1 MARPAVF
8 IDGEAGTTGLQI
20 QARLRGRQDIELV
33 SIATEKRKDPA
44 ERKRMLNATDLAIL
58 CLPDDAAREAVSLID
73 NPQVRVIDA
82 STAHRVNPDWAY
94 GFPEMMAG
102 QADKVRAA
110 KRVSNPGCYPT
121 GAVALIRPLVDAG
134 IMSADHP
141 VTVNAISGYSGAG
154 KSLIDVYEGRS
165 TAKPR
170 DVYLAYGLEL
180 KHKHLPEMK
189 VYGRLSGPP
198 VFQPAY
204 AAFAQGMLVNVPL
217 HLRTLAKTATA
228 KDLHD
233 ALAERYAGQRFVK
246 VMPMGS
252 STAGVAPDALNGT
265 NLMELFVFENAA
277 SGQALLVARLDN
289 LGKGASGACVQN
301 MDLMLDLKQTDASL
315 LAAAAE

>member
-20 QARLRGRQDIELV
+20 QARLRGRPDIELV
-33 SIATEKRKDPA
+33 SIDPEKRKDPA
-44 ERKRMLNATDLAIL
+44 ERKRMLNAADLAIL
-58 CLPDDAAREAVSLID
+58 CLPDDAAREAVALID
-73 NPQVRVIDA
+73 NPKVRVIDA
-82 STAHRVNPDWAY
+82 STAHRVDPDWAY

-102 QADKVRAA
+102 QADRVRDSR
-110 KRVSNPGCYPT
+110 RVSNPGCYPT

-134 IMSADHP
+134 VMSPDHP
-141 VTVNAISGYSGAG
+141 VTVNAISGYTGAG
-154 KSLIDVYEGRS
+154 KSLIDVYKGRS

-189 VYGRLSGPP
+189 VYGKLSGPP
-198 VFQPAY
+198 VFQPSY

-217 HLRTLAKTATA
+217 HLRTLAKTASA
-228 KDLHD
+228 KDLHV
-233 ALAERYAGQRFVK
+233 LLSERYAGQRFVT

-252 STAGVAPDALNGT
+252 STAGLAPDALNGT
-265 NLMELFVFENAA
+265 NRMEIFVFENAA
-277 SGQALLVARLDN
+277 SGHVLLTTRLDN

-301 MDLMLDLKQTDASL
+301 MDLMLGLTQTDASL
-315 LAAAAE
+315 RTAAE

>member
-1 MARPAVF
+1 MTRPAVF

-20 QARLRGRQDIELV
+20 QARLRGRRDIELV
-33 SIATEKRKDPA
+33 SIDPARRKDAA
-44 ERKRMLNATDLAIL
+44 ERKRLLNAVDLAIL
-58 CLPDDAAREAVSLID
+58 CLPDDAAREAVALVD
-73 NPQVRVIDA
+73 NPKVRIIDA

-94 GFPEMMAG
+94 GFPEMVAG
-102 QADKVRAA
+102 QADKVRDS

-121 GAVALIRPLVDAG
+121 GAVALYRPLVDAG
-134 IMSADHP
+134 VMSPDHP

-154 KSLIDVYEGRS
+154 KSLIDVYEGRI

-198 VFQPAY
+198 VFQPSY

-217 HLRTLAKTATA
+217 HLRTLAKPAAA
-228 KDLHD
+228 KDLH
-233 ALAERYAGQRFVK
+233 ALLSERYAGQRFVR
-246 VMPMGS
+246 VMPMG
-252 STAGVAPDALNGT
+252 AGAAGLAPDALNGS
-265 NLMELFVFENAA
+265 NVMELYVFENAA
-277 SGQALLVARLDN
+277 SGQALLTARLDN

-301 MDLMLDLKQTDASL
+301 MDLMLGLQQTDAAL
-315 LAAAAE
+315 PVAAE

>member
-20 QARLRGRQDIELV
+20 QARLRGRPDIERV
-33 SIATEKRKDPA
+33 SIDHDKRMDPA
-44 ERKRMLNATDLAIL
+44 ERKRMLNAADLAIL

-73 NPQVRVIDA
+73 NPKVRVIDA

-94 GFPEMMAG
+94 GFPEMIQG
-102 QADKVRAA
+102 QAEKVRDS

-134 IMSADHP
+134 VMSADHA

-189 VYGRLSGPP
+189 VYGKLSAAP

-217 HLRTLAKTATA
+217 HLRTLAKKASA
-228 KDLHD
+228 KDLN
-233 ALAERYAGQRFVK
+233 ALLAERYAGQRFVK
-246 VMPMGS
+246 VMPMGNS
-252 STAGVAPDALNGT
+252 ISGVAPDALNGT
-265 NLMELFVFENAA
+265 NMMELFVFENEAN
-277 SGQALLVARLDN
+277 GQVLLTARLDN

-301 MDLMLDLKQTDASL
+301 MDLMLGLKQTDAAL
-315 LAAAAE
+315 PIAAE